1 MTFDEYQ
8 DWARRTLSQELNQRE
23 RLAMTALGLV
33 GEAGECSEAI
43 KKHLF
48 HGHALDHAALA
59 KELGDVLW
67 YVAMLADSCGLSLGS
82 IAAQNIDKLRVRYP
96 DGFSTQASMERCES
110 QQSSDRA

>member
-1 MTFDEYQ
+1 MNFDEYQ
-8 DWARRTLSQELNQRE
+8 ALARRTLSQDLDARE

-48 HGHALDHAALA
+48 HGHMLDRPALA

-67 YVAMLADSCGLSLGS
+67 YVAMLADSCGLSLDA
-82 IAAQNIDKLRVRYP
+82 IAEQNVSKLRARYP
-96 DGFSTQASMERCES
+96 EGFSAAASVNRDE
-110 QQSSDRA
+110 A

>member
-1 MTFDEYQ
+1 MNFDEYQ
-8 DWARRTLSQELNQRE
+8 ELARQTLSQDLDERE

-48 HGHALDHAALA
+48 HGHPLDRQALA

-67 YVAMLADSCGLSLGS
+67 YVAMLADSCGLSFDS
-82 IAAQNIDKLRVRYP
+82 IAERNVAKLRARYP
-96 DGFSTQASMERCES
+96 EGFSASASVNRNDM
-110 QQSSDRA
+110 